1 MQLPKPPKL
10 FSMKKSAEA
19 EIDTTSV
26 PEPTEEAPR
35 VWSPPP
41 EPTMTEPSAPE
52 PENIPETPAEE
63 EDLSRYAPPPVTETA
78 PLPEPEEVIE
88 RPPVE
93 EEFVPEP
100 EDNQPVAPESEEEEP
115 ILSPMDENEVI
126 EEDAEETIPESDED
140 QVGEEMVA
148 EPEEVIEETVSEP
161 EQEEMV
167 SEPEEVV
174 EEVYSRP
181 KAEPVKKE
189 IEEEENTE
197 RYARPKAQ
205 SEVPVEDE
213 VKYTPQAEPAFTA
226 ASVADLSE
234 PMQLEDNERAI
245 HKLLGKDQNIVRAKS
260 VSSIPFSDIWYTAE
274 KVAYI
279 RDEST
284 QFALVPF
291 LSDDLSDFYK
301 ALEQGYTGQSSYA
314 IRFAGESYRVERVIT
329 LSGAQYNCRKMPT
342 SVPDI
347 FSLGLPKHIVEY
359 LLTLSREAGLI
370 LFGGPTGMG
379 KTTSAS
385 ALMKKFLEENG
396 GFMYTIED
404 PPEMPLDGLY
414 RAQNGG
420 LGLCK
425 QCPVDNER
433 WGDGIKSAL
442 RSRPR
447 YILVGEIRTPETA
460 SQVLRAATSGH
471 LVLSTIHASTVED
484 SLESIIKYASGAGL
498 TESLAADLLARG
510 ILAVVHQ
517 KLEGSEKLRPVISA
531 AFANPHLTGGDQMRS
546 LIRNNTINLQTLIE
560 AQSSRLF
567 QGRPLFEDK

>member
-10 FSMKKSAEA
+10 FRTKPEAPAEPDSAPVP
-19 EIDTTSV
+19 DPTT
-26 PEPTEEAPR
+26 EAPR
-35 VWSPPP
+35 IWSPPP
-41 EPTMTEPSAPE
+41 QPTMDEYIPE
-52 PENIPETPAEE
+52 PEGKISEGST
-63 EDLSRYAPPPVTETA
+63 LTEN
-78 PLPEPEEVIE
+78 L
-88 RPPVE
+88 
-93 EEFVPEP
+93 
-100 EDNQPVAPESEEEEP
+100 
-115 ILSPMDENEVI
+115 
-126 EEDAEETIPESDED
+126 PESDTSMET
-140 QVGEEMVA
+140 QSA
-148 EPEEVIEETVSEP
+148 ET
-161 EQEEMV
+161 
-167 SEPEEVV
+167 
-174 EEVYSRP
+174 
-181 KAEPVKKE
+181 
-189 IEEEENTE
+189 
-197 RYARPKAQ
+197 
-205 SEVPVEDE
+205 
-213 VKYTPQAEPAFTA
+213 
-226 ASVADLSE
+226 ASVADQPVEATPVAETEKSDPTTISKTSQSEDDLSRFARPAETDLPSESKEVIEQTPATE
-234 PMQLEDNERAI
+234 PETTENSKKSPDEPLTIEERPFDLGATPPPEESEAAI
-245 HKLLGKDQNIVRAKS
+245 TRLLGSDQKIVRAPS

-279 RDEST
+279 RDKT
-284 QFALVPF
+284 THFALVPF
-291 LSDDLSDFYK
+291 LSDDLGEFYK

-314 IRFAGESYRVERVIT
+314 IRFAGESYRVERIIT

-347 FSLGLPKHIVEY
+347 FTLGLPKHIVDY
-359 LLTLSREAGLI
+359 LLTLSQESGLI

-385 ALMKKFLEENG
+385 ALMQKFLEAEG

-414 RAQNGG
+414 HAQNGG

-484 SLESIIKYASGAGL
+484 ALESIIKYASGAGL

-510 ILAVVHQ
+510 ILAVIHQ
-517 KLEGSEKLRPVISA
+517 RLEGSTVLRPVISA

-546 LIRNNTINLQTLIE
+546 LIRNKNINLQTLIE

-567 QGRPLFEDK
+567 QGRPLFETRENQEK

>member
-1 MQLPKPPKL
+1 MILPKPPKL
-10 FSMKKSAEA
+10 FRTKPDPIEEPSTEP
-19 EIDTTSV
+19 V
-26 PEPTEEAPR
+26 PKPLTEAPQA
-35 VWSPPP
+35 WSP
-41 EPTMTEPSAPE
+41 
-52 PENIPETPAEE
+52 TPLSTPVKEE
-63 EDLSRYAPPPVTETA
+63 ESKATIQPEATENFDRYAPPPV
-78 PLPEPEEVIE
+78 
-88 RPPVE
+88 VE
-93 EEFVPEP
+93 EKPETTADEFVPEP
-100 EDNQPVAPESEEEEP
+100 EENPTPKQANPDFVAEPTETESGLPKTEDEFVPEPVESVHETESVESESKAQPTIDDSEKYARPKMIEPVAPEISERHDPSAVQSVDIASAPDLDEALQPE
-115 ILSPMDENEVI
+115 ENE
-126 EEDAEETIPESDED
+126 
-140 QVGEEMVA
+140 
-148 EPEEVIEETVSEP
+148 
-161 EQEEMV
+161 
-167 SEPEEVV
+167 
-174 EEVYSRP
+174 
-181 KAEPVKKE
+181 
-189 IEEEENTE
+189 
-197 RYARPKAQ
+197 
-205 SEVPVEDE
+205 
-213 VKYTPQAEPAFTA
+213 QA
-226 ASVADLSE
+226 
-234 PMQLEDNERAI
+234 I
-245 HKLLGKDQNIVRAKS
+245 YKLLGKDQKIIRAES

-279 RDEST
+279 RDET
-284 QFALVPF
+284 TRFALVPF
-291 LSDDLSDFYK
+291 LSNDLSDFYK

-314 IRFAGESYRVERVIT
+314 IRFAGESYRVERIIT
-329 LSGAQYNCRKMPT
+329 LSGVQYNCRKMPT

-347 FSLGLPKHIVEY
+347 YTLGLPKHVVDY

-414 RAQNGG
+414 HAANGA

-510 ILAVVHQ
+510 VLAVVHQ
-517 KLEGSEKLRPVISA
+517 KLEGATTLRPVITA
-531 AFANPHLTGGDQMRS
+531 AFANPHLSGGDQMRS
-546 LIRNNTINLQTLIE
+546 LIRSNTINLQTLIE

-567 QGRPLFEDK
+567 QGRPLFDDEKGNKK